1 MQAIKQFWLMGI
13 LLGCGCLQMVR
24 AQDPNFSQFYA
35 APFSIN
41 PALTGNFYGSMNAIF
56 NFRNQWSGPIDP
68 YRAMGASIQYKLL
81 EKKLPQK
88 NVLATSAMVLR
99 DQTMGGAFNST
110 YASFNLA
117 YHIGLDAEGL
127 QKIGFGLG
135 GIYAHRRIDY
145 NLLNFPQQFTSGGF
159 DTNLPTG
166 ETGFA
171 NIKPFVSMSTG
182 IMYSFTSEDHGTNFD
197 IGVAAFHLNKP
208 QQTAYEDQNQYIQP
222 RYTVYG
228 TYSSFLSDRASM
240 SLNGIYQNQQAT
252 EFWQFGGVLGMLL
265 DNSNEPPVFN
275 LGVWYRNQDA
285 VIPYIGFST
294 KLFESVAQVGI
305 SYDVTVSQF
314 KNARIKPQT
323 LELSLIL
330 RSSRPDGS
338 VPCPWK

>member
-1 MQAIKQFWLMGI
+1 
-13 LLGCGCLQMVR
+13 
-24 AQDPNFSQFYA
+24 
-35 APFSIN
+35 
-41 PALTGNFYGSMNAIF
+41 
-56 NFRNQWSGPIDP
+56 
-68 YRAMGASIQYKLL
+68 L

-110 YASFNLA
+110 YASLNLA

-240 SLNGIYQNQQAT
+240 SLNGIYQNQQTT